1 MLSTVTRIQ
10 QLSKQL
16 SLSCSNFKAF
26 KRLGAYPQRTQRR
39 PGLSTQQ
46 LCLSNSSN
54 NNNNN
59 FSWLKS
65 QHFNSSTA
73 ALFST
78 QQLLQLQQL
87 QPVNQVMLS
96 LVPVRACTSLYL
108 P

>member
-1 MLSTVTRIQ
+1 MLRSTVTHIQ

-16 SLSCSNFKAF
+16 SLSYSNFKVF
-26 KRLGAYPQRTQRR
+26 KRLAAYPQRTQRR

-46 LCLSNSSN
+46 LCLSNSN
-54 NNNNN
+54 NNSN

-65 QHFNSSTA
+65 QHFNSSTV

-78 QQLLQLQQL
+78 RQLLQLQML
-87 QPVNQVMLS
+87 RLVNQVMLS

>member
-16 SLSCSNFKAF
+16 SLSYSNFKVF
-26 KRLGAYPQRTQRR
+26 KRLAAYPQRTQRSR

-46 LCLSNSSN
+46 LCLSNSN
-54 NNNNN
+54 NNSN

-78 QQLLQLQQL
+78 QQLLQLQML

-96 LVPVRACTSLYL
+96 MVPCTSLYL